1 MPPGPISVEFD
12 TKALARFRKRVE
24 RYQGLPLAQRMQKG
38 TLEAARLL
46 VPPTKVA
53 APVSHDKDPGGLRQK
68 VKARQSRARDVF
80 GNLTKQKTYGAE
92 VTSTA
97 RHHHLVIRGHRI
109 VTPGGRDTGR
119 RSVANPFIDE
129 AAAPRAAEAMRV
141 VSRAIFGGS

>member
-46 VPPTKVA
+46 VPPVRSA
-53 APVSHDKDPGGLRQK
+53 APKGPT
-68 VKARQSRARDVF
+68 
-80 GNLTKQKTYGAE
+80 GNLRRRVTAKQRAFRGTFTGRTKTMDAV

-97 RHHHLVIRGHRI
+97 PHRHLVIRGHRI

-119 RSVANPFIDE
+119 RTTGNPFVDE
-129 AAAPRAAEAMRV
+129 AVKPRQAEALRV
-141 VSRAIFGGS
+141 VSRAIFGEAQR

>member
-1 MPPGPISVEFD
+1 MPTGPVTVELD
-12 TKALARFRKRVE
+12 VKALARFRKRVE

-46 VPPTKVA
+46 VPPTKAA

-68 VKARQSRARDVF
+68 VKARQSRGANR
-80 GNLTKQKTYGAE
+80 QKTYGAE

-141 VSRAIFGGS
+141 VSRAIFGEAQR